1 MTPPEDT
8 LPQRY
13 QSLWD
18 TSRPFIQSGAV
29 EIDPVLASG
38 LPDSRRGFTLIARPD
53 RAVQNRIVNFLD
65 ALRAVEPDQYFYQ
78 PTALHVTVLSLFTA
92 SEQHERFSAAAGD
105 YKAAIEA
112 ALADTP
118 AFAIE
123 FRGITAS
130 PGAILIQGFPAGPAM
145 ENIRARLRSELLD
158 RGLSKG
164 VDSRYRVITAHITV
178 MRFRKRPSDSQ

>member
-1 MTPPEDT
+1 
-8 LPQRY
+8 
-13 QSLWD
+13 
-18 TSRPFIQSGAV
+18 
-29 EIDPVLASG
+29 
-38 LPDSRRGFTLIARPD
+38 
-53 RAVQNRIVNFLD
+53 QNRIVNFLD

-105 YKAAIEA
+105 CKAAIEA
-112 ALADTP
+112 ALADAP

-123 FRGITAS
+123 FRGITTS
-130 PGAILIQGFPAGPAM
+130 PGAILIQGFPAGATLK
-145 ENIRARLRSELLD
+145 NIRARLRSELLD

-178 MRFRKRPSDSQ
+178 MRFRKRPSDSQRLMTTLESYRQESFGVSQIRELSLVQNDWYLTPETVTTLSRYPLP